1 MIEASRF
8 SAARP
13 GLPGRFAIHG
23 IDLVVEGDVRAAVE
37 AVGMSYAAF
46 ATSDAVRAGA
56 EHPVRIGA
64 WHEGDR
70 YRLIDHR
77 GRPSIVHG
85 ETQAVLGLLDRVV
98 ETVLDHL
105 ATRGILGTH
114 AGVVEVRERAILLSG
129 RSGRGKS
136 TLTLGLIRRGAGWLT
151 DELALVA
158 PDDHTMLPYP
168 RALHVSPGTVDLL
181 PELSFLH
188 MRPRHELGGES
199 EWSVTP
205 ADLEAAFGARRA
217 GPTPLALIVL
227 LDGDPD
233 PAREPDIEAD
243 LAGPRR
249 DGAVARHA
257 RVHPRLRG
265 HDAALVRD
273 RRAGPDGATAGRRA
287 RSDRAGGPRLVGRA
301 AMTQLDALAIA
312 RRGLL
317 EDYRTSGT
325 TTWVTATGTS
335 MEPLIPAG
343 SRLLVEFGRR
353 PVPGRRRD
361 PVPPRRPGP
370 RPSTRG
376 PTIDSE
382 RSGPPRQG

>member
-8 SAARP
+8 SQARTAP
-13 GLPGRFAIHG
+13 PGRFAIHG
-23 IDLVVEGDVRAAVE
+23 IDLVVEGDVRAAVD
-37 AVGMSYAAF
+37 AVAMSYAAF
-46 ATSDAVRAGA
+46 STSEVVRAGA

-64 WHEGDR
+64 WHEGEH

-77 GRPSIVHG
+77 GRPTIVRG
-85 ETQAVLGLLDRVV
+85 ETDAVLGLLDRVV
-98 ETVLDHL
+98 DTVLDHL
-105 ATRGILGTH
+105 ATRGIIGTH

-188 MRPRHELGGES
+188 MRPRYELGGES

-205 ADLEAAFGARRA
+205 ADIEAAFGARRA

-233 PAREPDIEAD
+233 PSREPEIRPISPA
-243 LAGPRR
+243 LAAMELLRGTPASALDFEGTMRR
-249 DGAVARHA
+249 LSAIAE
-257 RVHPRLRG
+257 RVPTVRLRVG
-265 HDAALVRD
+265 ELDRTALAVRDWMAAL
-273 RRAGPDGATAGRRA
+273 P
-287 RSDRAGGPRLVGRA
+287 
-301 AMTQLDALAIA
+301 
-312 RRGLL
+312 
-317 EDYRTSGT
+317 
-325 TTWVTATGTS
+325 
-335 MEPLIPAG
+335 
-343 SRLLVEFGRR
+343 
-353 PVPGRRRD
+353 
-361 PVPPRRPGP
+361 
-370 RPSTRG
+370 
-376 PTIDSE
+376 
-382 RSGPPRQG
+382 